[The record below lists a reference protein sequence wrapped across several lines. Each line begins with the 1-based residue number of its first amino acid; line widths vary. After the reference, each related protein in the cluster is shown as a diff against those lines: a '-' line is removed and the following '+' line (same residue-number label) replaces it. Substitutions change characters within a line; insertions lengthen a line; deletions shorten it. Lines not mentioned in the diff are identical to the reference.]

1 MAIFKKVE
9 ISILKKVAIGHFE
22 KKNEIG
28 IWQPCI
34 TKSGK
39 TVTKSGKSLNGPF

>member
-1 MAIFKKVE
+1 MKIAILEKVE

-22 KKNEIG
+22 KKNGIG

-34 TKSGK
+34 TKSGNPVLQNLEK
-39 TVTKSGKSLNGPF
+39 V